1 MEGVVVRGSMG
12 NLPRETE
19 GPQNKK
25 CKCVII
31 TKFSECSKLG
41 IE

>member
-1 MEGVVVRGSMG
+1 MEGVVVRRSME

-25 CKCVII
+25 CKCFII
-31 TKFSECSKLG
+31 RIMSVG
-41 IE
+41 